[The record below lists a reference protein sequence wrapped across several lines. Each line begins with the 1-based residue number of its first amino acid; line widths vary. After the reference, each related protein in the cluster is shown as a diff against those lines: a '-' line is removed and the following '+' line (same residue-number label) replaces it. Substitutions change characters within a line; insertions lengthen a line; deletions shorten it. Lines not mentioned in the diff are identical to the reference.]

1 METIHNYLAAHAIA
15 KDQETAFTFIEDNG
29 EQSHISF
36 SQLHQQA
43 QSIAQTLMTQVDAG
57 ARVVL
62 LYPPGLEYIQAFLGC
77 LYAGVVA
84 VPLYPPQ
91 SKKHAGRVLT
101 VIDDCKASLILTNS
115 QLKGQLEMELAP
127 LPIIGFNE
135 LIEPRDAATFSL
147 PSQEQVAFL
156 QYTSGSTGTPKGVVI
171 THANIVANLKTL
183 QQATHCSQEDVFC
196 NWLPLFHD
204 LGLVNTLL
212 LPIFLGAHSVLMSPV
227 RFIKSPL
234 TWFKAITQF
243 KASICGAPNFAFDH
257 CIERIKPHQ
266 LVGIDLSTWRI
277 AFNAAEPV
285 DAQTLMR
292 FSDRFAR
299 VGFKESALFPAYGM
313 AEATVFICGGAHT
326 VAYTALPF
334 SSEAL
339 QKGQATLPNDD
350 EEKQQ
355 ILIAH
360 GQVQQ
365 HHHLKIVSPHTCKEL
380 PEGHVGEIW
389 FAGPSLAQGYWNDPQ
404 KTQASFGAKLD
415 GDDQSYLRTGDL
427 GFIYDGELYI
437 SGRIKDVMIIKG
449 RNYYPQDFEKLAYS
463 AYPGLSQ
470 NGAAAFE
477 VNGSAV
483 LMLEISRSEI
493 TEFDYARACETIKA
507 AIFEHF
513 EVVLNDVLFL
523 KAGKINRTSS
533 GKIQRALSKRRY
545 IANDIEYLYSAV
557 HGDTNGQHAEVR
569 ESSEAVSET
578 EAVLCSL
585 WQETFGLDSISVEDN
600 FLNLGGHSL
609 LATMLVAEIQ
619 KKFRVE
625 VSIRD
630 FFAANTIR
638 KLAKVV
644 ENASQ
649 CEVSAIP
656 ASNQTTSLLPSFAQ
670 ERMWFVNQIS
680 VESAHYNLSFS
691 IKLFGQ
697 LNKMYLQQAFNTII
711 ERHQTLRTNFYEQ
724 SGQVLQVVRSS
735 FELKITEYDLCDL
748 ANDEQEARIATI
760 SAQEGAKAF
769 DLEHDLMLKVGLLKL
784 NPQSHIMLLS
794 VHHIAADGW
803 SLGLLIKE
811 LNALYAA
818 QVHGTPSS
826 LDNLEIQYA
835 DYAKW
840 QRETLNDSALQKH
853 LQYWKA
859 HLADLPVV
867 HSLPLDKPRPSLQSF
882 QGASLDK
889 TLNKA
894 LLERLKTLATE
905 HQATTFMLMNA
916 AFACFLS
923 RYSGETDIVFGSPIA
938 NREQS
943 QVAPLIGL
951 FINNLVYRCDL
962 SDDPT
967 FVDLLEQTKER
978 TLTSYEHQQMPF
990 EKLVDELQP
999 ERSLGHSPL
1008 FQVMLI
1014 LQSQEMDALCL
1025 PGVDTQNPQTLDNFA
1040 QYDLTLTLKESDAG
1054 LEMQWQYAL
1063 DLFEHASIE
1072 RMVESFVLTLEGI
1085 ASSPTTKVS
1094 ELPLLDASG
1103 HTRLVTQYN
1112 DTIRDYAQNTC
1123 IHELFEQQV
1132 SESPDAIAV
1141 TFNDDALT
1149 YQQLNQ
1155 HANQLAHYL
1164 VECGI
1169 HSGATVGVCVERSLD
1184 MLISTLAIM
1193 KAGCAYLPLDPS
1205 YPHARLSYMLEDSQV
1220 KWVITHQHLSDR
1232 LSVENLLCLDSGAT
1246 VDEVARQAQSNLDK
1260 AQLELNDNSL
1270 AYLIYTSGS
1279 TGKPKGVMLE
1289 HGNVVNFLRSMQEA
1303 PGMTRDDSLLAVTSL
1318 SFDIHVLELYLPLSV
1333 GGRVVLASSDNVIS
1347 ADELAQLIAEHQVTM
1362 MQATPATWKMLVN
1375 NGWQPPHSLKVL
1387 CGGEAL
1393 SESLKTSLLSFGNV
1407 ELWNMYGP
1415 TETAVWSATCKIED
1429 TISLGK
1435 PIANTQFY
1443 VLDTYSNPVPVGVAG
1458 ELYIGG
1464 HGVARGYFNQP
1475 QLSAE
1480 RFIDNPYGQGRL
1492 YKTGDLVR
1500 WLADGTLQYL
1510 RRVDHQVKVRGH
1522 RIELGEI
1529 ESALL
1534 LHPQVLD
1541 AVAHVFVEQDD
1552 TSLVAYVTLQS
1563 NQVQEDLQDALLEHL
1578 GALLPSYMLPDAI
1591 VCLTQIPLTPNG
1603 KVNRHAL
1610 PKPERGI
1617 DTQYAAPETETEK
1630 QLCEIWQQLLG
1641 IKPQQGKWLSVNSN
1655 FFNLG
1660 GHSLLAARLVALI
1673 RTQWHVEVSIRTLF
1687 TEQTVRKLARVIDLA
1702 SVSHSTKIQ
1711 PALSNQPTPLSFAQQ
1726 RLWLIEQIESG
1737 TTQYNMCQAFKL
1749 SGSLDVTAMQ
1759 NAFKAIVERHQ
1770 VLRTTLQTTDSGTA
1784 IQVVSDIWS
1793 LELPVYDLSDL
1804 SEFEQEQAIRDN
1816 ISQESS
1822 TLFDLS
1828 RDLMVRVKLLK
1839 LAPQSHVLLVTMHH
1853 IAVDG
1858 WSVGIIFDEFNQ
1870 LYRDPES
1877 KLEDIE
1883 IQYGDYAHWQQETLQ
1898 GEVLDSHLA
1907 FWKERLAGLPEVHN
1921 LALDR
1926 ARPPVQDYKG
1936 AHLIQTLSPDIQTG
1950 LNELAKATNTTLFM
1964 VLHAALAILLARH
1977 SDKDDSL
1984 AGSDNIVIGTPVANR
1999 EQSELAPLVGFFT
2012 NSVVLQLNLSD
2023 NPYFTEL
2030 LQSSKA
2036 DLLDVYEHTELP
2048 FEKLVDELK
2057 QERNLGYS
2065 PLFQVKLALQNN
2077 TQGWFDL
2084 PGITAQKI
2092 EQPHS
2097 VALHDLSLDIYE
2109 QIGDDQ
2115 AGGLTLDWEYAT
2127 ALFNASTIER
2137 MSAHFEIL
2145 LKGIV
2150 AAPQSRVSELPFLST
2165 DEVEQLL
2172 AWSTWSSENR
2182 EMSSISDGQSVLDL
2196 FEAQVKEYPNNIAA
2210 TFGYS
2215 AQIRD
2220 AISYREL
2227 NAKANQIA
2235 HYLVAEGVTPDT
2247 LVGLCVERSLE
2258 MIIGIWGILKA
2269 GAAYVPIDPDYPEKH
2284 IEHIIED
2291 SGIEIMLTSAELLS
2305 ELPFSDLQILPLDD
2319 EMWDSFLGDFDEE
2332 NLDRSKLGLT
2342 QSNLAYVIYTSGS
2355 TGQPK
2360 GVTIEHGALA
2370 NSTVGRFKA
2379 YQESPQSFALFSSYA
2394 FDSSIVGIFWTLV
2407 SGGKLCIVDI
2417 KQGLDLQAF
2426 EALMADEQVSHFLT
2440 LPSVYQAMLL
2450 SDIQPS
2456 SSLQTV
2462 IVAGEPCDLNLV
2474 KQHQSS
2480 KGWQSCRLV
2489 NEYGPTEACV
2499 WSSYFDCT
2507 EHTDGVVPIGMSA
2520 PHTEL
2525 FVLDA
2530 KQQLCPVGVIGELY
2544 VGGDNLARGYLNA
2557 SAMTDEKFIA
2567 NPFKAGQRLY
2577 KTGDLVRCIADQQGK
2592 PGNLEFVGRVD
2603 HQVKIRGF
2611 RIELGEIESA
2621 ILTSDL
2627 VSEAIVLAKSIDAA
2641 KETKQL
2647 VAYVVANKAQ
2657 CGAAL
2662 GEDDVNELNLREE
2675 LIAYLEQSLLSHKVP
2690 SAFVF
2695 LDALPHTPN
2704 GKVDR
2709 KALEAK
2715 DVPVQL
2721 TQQYQAPRNEVE
2733 QQLCQIWQKLLKLKK
2748 VGVTE
2753 NFFAIGGDSILAIQA
2768 VTQAAKQGLVLTTR
2782 QIFEC
2787 QTIEKLAPLVNATM
2801 QIEAPQEAI
2810 VGEQVFIPIQREFLT
2825 GDSVDQ
2831 HHYNQSVLLIV
2842 PADFTIE
2849 ALRDIMFAVYQR
2861 HDILRLS
2868 VVEQTG
2874 QYLPLTESLVE
2885 RAVRCV
2891 DLGLLDNLS
2900 WEAELAKAGSEIKA
2914 GLSLATADVFRA
2926 VLFEGNGVQRRLLLT
2941 AHHMVVDGV
2950 SWRIL
2955 FEDMASAFAQWQ
2967 QNTAITLGAKTSS
2980 FQQWGQFLNDYAN
2993 SDEIRAEKAFWE
3005 AQAATPVD
3013 DLPVYQGAVE
3023 DNSLANS
3030 DTVEFE
3036 LSDLHTQAL
3045 LNQCT
3050 AAYRTQIN
3058 DLLLSALYLALHKW
3072 TGKNAFRVD
3081 LEGHGREP
3089 LSETLDLTQTMG
3101 WFTSVYPVLL
3111 STEASATIGQVIK
3124 AIKEQLRAIPNGG
3137 IGFGLLQQMLANDAQ
3152 RASFSDAVGA
3162 RSAVLFNYLGQFDQV
3177 VNNDGPFQVAN
3188 EFAGEDVSVRR
3199 QRGHQLELN
3208 GLVSGGKLKFS
3219 LRFNA
3224 SQYQQATITSL
3235 VQDIKTALIDIIEH
3249 CQSQEAGGV
3258 TPSDFALSRV
3268 DQAQLDE
3275 WYQRCP
3281 NIEKL
3286 YVTTGMQ
3293 QGLLFHSSLD
3303 VSAYL
3308 TQLSIDIE
3316 GALNIAA
3323 MQHAWDEIVRRH
3335 DVFRTTFTDDLSHQL
3350 VLSDVTM
3357 PFTHLDWSSLN
3368 GSEQQRQLTQFLQ
3381 DDRAQGF
3388 DLTAV
3393 PLTRVT
3399 LITLQ
3404 AQRHCLVWS
3413 NHHALSDGWSLPLV
3427 LKELLCIY
3435 KETHKLDAAQFSTY
3449 SLPDAPQYERY
3460 IGWLMQQDKQQAQ
3473 EFWRDKLAA
3482 VESATCIYLEP
3493 AKEHGAQGAA
3503 KKKLAL
3509 TAQVSTQ
3516 LQSLAQQHQVTLNT
3530 LIQAA
3535 WAYVMHR
3542 YSSEHRVVFGE
3553 TVSGRP
3559 PELAGV
3565 NEIIGLFIN
3574 SLPVVIDIQPE
3585 QDIGTWLRSLNQA
3598 SVERAEHGHLPLSEI
3613 QTLNSHISTDL
3624 AERKLFDTLV
3634 VFENY
3639 PVDQE
3644 IHRIVEGSGLL
3655 VSELRNE
3662 EQTNY
3667 ALTLMVLPEHTGSE
3681 DKLSFELGYR
3691 SEQYSAESV
3700 SELLAHFELT
3710 LTRFLASDCHKVGQ
3724 LSVLSA
3730 SQTRQLL
3737 DWNNTVSEYPKEA
3750 CIHELFETHAA
3761 NTPNAVAVTFDG
3773 EITTSLTYGQLNGK
3787 ANQLAHYLIAQGVTP
3802 DTLVGISVERSL
3814 EMVIGLMGILK
3825 AGGAYV
3831 PLDPSLPSARLDY
3844 MVQDSGADIVL
3855 TQEKFVDMFQSNQQ
3869 RVVCLDQED
3878 IFAQYSTNNIDKASL
3893 GLTSSHLA
3901 YVIYTSGSTGQPKGV
3916 ESIHRGMMNRLDW
3929 MHCEYRLQVSDRV
3942 LQKTPYSF
3950 DVSVWEFFWTLGYGA
3965 QLVVAKPEGHKD
3977 PEYLRDLI
3985 QTQQVT
3991 VMHFVPSMLA
4001 NMLCAVSFSQ
4011 LPSVRYVFCSGE
4023 ALAKKLADEFNS
4035 SKLEHTKLFN
4045 LYGPTEASID
4055 VTYWPCDG
4063 NDKLNFIPIGRAI
4076 SNTQLY
4082 VLDTQLQPVPVGVPG
4097 VLYIGGDNLARGYL
4111 NRPQLTAE
4119 RFIANPFF
4127 APNSVNSSERL
4138 YNTGDLARYLPDGNL
4153 EFIGRVDDQI
4163 KIRGLRIELGEIEAQ
4178 LAKQSGVESAYVMA
4192 RDLADSKQLVG
4203 YIKAQN
4209 ELSQEAQLSL
4219 VAQIKADLAKQLPD
4233 YMIPSVLLVVSQW
4246 PLTPNGKVN
4255 KKALPVPE
4263 SIEREREYI
4272 APETQT
4278 EQALVEMWSQLL
4290 GVEQSKIST
4299 TANFFELGGHSLMVV
4314 RLVAMVKQTFAV
4326 RLDMATALNAPNIRE
4341 VARCID
4347 SEILKLEFRQASSE
4361 VEGNEVEFLI

>member
-1 METIHNYLAAHAIA
+1 METIHDYLAAHAIA
-15 KDQETAFTFIEDNG
+15 NDQGTAFTFIEDNG
-29 EQSHISF
+29 EQSQISF

-43 QSIAQTLMTQVDAG
+43 QSIAQTLMTQVDVG

-115 QLKGQLEMELAP
+115 LLKGQLEMELAP
-127 LPIIGFNE
+127 LSVKGFDE
-135 LIEPRDAATFSL
+135 LIGSTDVETFNL
-147 PSQEQVAFL
+147 PAPEQVAFL
-156 QYTSGSTGTPKGVVI
+156 QYTSGSTGTPKGVVV

-183 QQATHCSQEDVFC
+183 QQATHCAKEDVFC

-234 TWFKAITQF
+234 AWFKAITEF

-257 CIERIKPHQ
+257 CIERIKPHH
-266 LVGIDLSTWRI
+266 LAGIDLSTWRI

-313 AEATVFICGGAHT
+313 AEATVFICGGAHK

-334 SSEAL
+334 NSEAL
-339 QKGQATLPNDD
+339 QKGQAILPSDD
-350 EEKQQ
+350 DEKQQ

-365 HHHLKIVSPHTCKEL
+365 HHHLKIVDPQTCKEL

-404 KTQASFGAKLD
+404 KTAASFGATLES
-415 GDDQSYLRTGDL
+415 DDQRYLRTGDL
-427 GFIYDGELYI
+427 GFMYNGELYI

-483 LMLEISRSEI
+483 LMLEISRSEMAK
-493 TEFDYARACETIKA
+493 FDYASACETIKA

-513 EVVLNDVLFL
+513 EVVLEDILFL
-523 KAGKINRTSS
+523 KAGRINRTSS
-533 GKIQRALSKRRY
+533 GKIQRSLSKKRY
-545 IANDIEYLYSAV
+545 LANDIEYLYSAV
-557 HGDTNGQHAEVR
+557 HPDTEGQQAQV
-569 ESSEAVSET
+569 SEKAVTVSET
-578 EAVLCSL
+578 EAALCTL
-585 WQETFGLDSISVEDN
+585 WQKTFGLDSISVEDN

-609 LATMLVAEIQ
+609 LAATLVAEIQ
-619 KKFRVE
+619 QTWRVD

-630 FFAANTIR
+630 LFSANTIR
-638 KLAKVV
+638 KLAQVI
-644 ENASQ
+644 ENASA
-649 CEVSAIP
+649 CELTTIQS
-656 ASNQTTSLLPSFAQ
+656 SNQTTSLLPSYAQ
-670 ERMWFVNQIS
+670 ERMWLVNQI
-680 VESAHYNLSFS
+680 ESNNAHYNLSFS
-691 IKLFGQ
+691 IELFGQ
-697 LNKMYLQQAFNTII
+697 LNKAYLQQALNTII

-724 SGQVLQVVRSS
+724 SGQVLQRVRSS
-735 FELKITEYDLCDL
+735 FELEITEYDLCALDS
-748 ANDEQEARIATI
+748 DEQAARIATL
-760 SAQEGAKAF
+760 SEQESTKAF
-769 DLEHDLMLKVGLLKL
+769 DLEQDLMLKVSLLKL
-784 NPQSHIMLLS
+784 SPQSHIMLLS

-803 SLGLLIKE
+803 SLGLLVKE

-818 QVHGTPSS
+818 QIHGTANPLES
-826 LDNLEIQYA
+826 LDIQYT
-835 DYAKW
+835 DYALW
-840 QRETLNDSALQKH
+840 QRKTLDESALQKH
-853 LQYWKA
+853 LQYWKV
-859 HLADLPVV
+859 HLANLPVV
-867 HSLPLDKPRPSLQSF
+867 HSLPLDKPRPSIQSF
-882 QGASLDK
+882 QGASVNK

-894 LLERLKTLATE
+894 LLERLQALATE

-916 AFACFLS
+916 AFSSFLS

-943 QVAPLIGL
+943 QVASLIGL

-962 SDDPT
+962 SEDPT
-967 FVDLLEQTKER
+967 FVDLLAQTKER
-978 TLTSYEHQQMPF
+978 TLASYEHQQMPF

-1014 LQSQEMDALCL
+1014 LQSHQMEALCL
-1025 PGVDTQNPQTLDNFA
+1025 PGLDIQNPQARDNFA
-1040 QYDLTLTLKESDAG
+1040 QYDLTLTLNESDAG
-1054 LEMQWQYAL
+1054 LEMQWQYAV

-1072 RMVESFVLTLEGI
+1072 RMVESFVLMLEGI
-1085 ASSPTTKVS
+1085 VSSPMTRVS
-1094 ELPLLDASG
+1094 ELPLLDTSG
-1103 HTRLVTQYN
+1103 HERLVTQYN
-1112 DTIRDYAQNTC
+1112 DTKRDYAKNTC

-1132 SESPDAIAV
+1132 SETPDAIAAI
-1141 TFNDDALT
+1141 FNGDALT
-1149 YQQLNQ
+1149 YQQVNQ
-1155 HANQLAHYL
+1155 RANQLAHYFAQN
-1164 VECGI
+1164 GI
-1169 HSGATVGVCVERSLD
+1169 HSGSIIGVCVERSLD

-1205 YPHARLSYMLEDSQV
+1205 YPHARLSYMLEDSEV
-1220 KWVITHQHLSDR
+1220 KWVITHQHLSER
-1232 LSVENLLCLDSGAT
+1232 LSVENLLCLDDEAT
-1246 VDEVARQAQSNLDK
+1246 AKEIARQAQSNLDK
-1260 AQLELNDNSL
+1260 AQLELDSNTL

-1289 HGNVVNFLRSMQEA
+1289 HGNVVNFLRAMQEA
-1303 PGMTRDDSLLAVTSL
+1303 PGMTHDDTLLAVTSL

-1333 GGRVVLASSDNVIS
+1333 GGRLVLASSDNAIS
-1347 ADELAQLIAEHQVTM
+1347 ADELAQLMAEHQVTM
-1362 MQATPATWKMLVN
+1362 MQATPATWKMLVG
-1375 NGWQPPHSLKVL
+1375 NGWQPKHQLKVL

-1393 SESLKTSLLSFGNV
+1393 SESLKNSLLSFDNI

-1429 TISLGK
+1429 AISLGK

-1443 VLDTYSNPVPVGVAG
+1443 VLDTHSNPVPVGVAG

-1480 RFIDNPYGQGRL
+1480 RFIDNPYGPGHL

-1510 RRVDHQVKVRGH
+1510 RRVDHQVKVRGY

-1534 LHPQVLD
+1534 QHPQVQD
-1541 AVAHVFVEQDD
+1541 AVAHVFAERDD
-1552 TSLVAYVTLQS
+1552 TSLVAYVTLTS
-1563 NQVQEDLQDALLEHL
+1563 NHLQEDIQDALLEHL
-1578 GALLPSYMLPDAI
+1578 EALLPSYMLPNAI
-1591 VCLTQIPLTPNG
+1591 VCLRQIPLTPNG

-1610 PKPERGI
+1610 PKPERGNEA
-1617 DTQYAAPETETEK
+1617 QYVAPETETEK
-1630 QLCEIWQQLLG
+1630 QLCELWQQLLG
-1641 IKPQQGKWLSVNSN
+1641 IEPKQGKWLSVNSN

-1673 RTQWHVEVSIRTLF
+1673 RTQWHVEVPIRTLF
-1687 TEQTVRKLARVIDLA
+1687 TEQTVRKLAHVIDLA

-1711 PALSNQPTPLSFAQQ
+1711 PAVSNEPTPLSFAQQ

-1749 SGSLDVTAMQ
+1749 SGPLDVAAMQ
-1759 NAFKAIVERHQ
+1759 NAFNIIVERHQ
-1770 VLRTTLQTTDSGTA
+1770 VLRTTLHTTDSGTA
-1784 IQVVSDIWS
+1784 IQVVSDTWS
-1793 LELPVYDLSDL
+1793 LELPTYDLSDL
-1804 SEFEQEQAIRDN
+1804 SEPEQEQTVRDN
-1816 ISQESS
+1816 IALESS
-1822 TLFDLS
+1822 TLFNLS

-1858 WSVGIIFDEFNQ
+1858 WSVGIIFDEFNR
-1870 LYRDPES
+1870 LYKDPES
-1877 KLEDIE
+1877 KLANID
-1883 IQYGDYAHWQQETLQ
+1883 IQYGDYAHWQQQTLQ
-1898 GEVLDSHLA
+1898 GERLESHLA

-1950 LNELAKATNTTLFM
+1950 LNELAKASNTTLFM

-1977 SDKDDSL
+1977 SDKDDSSTG
-1984 AGSDNIVIGTPVANR
+1984 ADNIVIGAPVANR

-2012 NSVVLQLNLSD
+2012 NSVVLQLNLSG
-2023 NPYFTEL
+2023 NPSFTDL

-2048 FEKLVDELK
+2048 FEKLVDEL
-2057 QERNLGYS
+2057 QQARNLGYS

-2084 PGITAQKI
+2084 PSITAQKI

-2109 QIGDDQ
+2109 Q
-2115 AGGLTLDWEYAT
+2115 AGGLMLDWEYAT

-2137 MSAHFEIL
+2137 MSSHFEIL
-2145 LKGIV
+2145 LKGII

-2172 AWSTWSSENR
+2172 DWSTWSSENH
-2182 EMSSISDGQSVLDL
+2182 EETSISDGQSVLDL
-2196 FEAQVKEYPNNIAA
+2196 FEAQVKEHPNNIAA
-2210 TFGYS
+2210 TFGLS
-2215 AQIRD
+2215 AHMRE
-2220 AISYREL
+2220 AISYQQL

-2235 HYLVAEGVTPDT
+2235 HYLVCEGVTPDT

-2258 MIIGIWGILKA
+2258 MVIGIWGILKA

-2284 IEHIIED
+2284 IEHILED
-2291 SGIEIMLTSAELLS
+2291 SDIEIMLTSAELLS
-2305 ELPFSDLQILPLDD
+2305 ELPFGDLQILPLDD
-2319 EMWDSFLGDFDEE
+2319 EMWDSFLGDYDEE

-2394 FDSSIVGIFWTLV
+2394 FDSSIVGIFWTHI

-2426 EALMADEQVSHFLT
+2426 ETLMADEQVSHFLT
-2440 LPSVYQAMLL
+2440 LPSVYQTMLL
-2450 SDIQPS
+2450 ADIHPN

-2474 KQHQSS
+2474 KQHQCSS
-2480 KGWQSCRLV
+2480 GWKNCRLV

-2507 EHTDGVVPIGMSA
+2507 EHTEGAVPIGMTA

-2530 KQQLCPVGVIGELY
+2530 KQQLCPVGVTGELY

-2557 SAMTDEKFIA
+2557 TAMTDEKFIA
-2567 NPFKAGQRLY
+2567 SPFRDGQRLY
-2577 KTGDLVRCIADQQGK
+2577 KTGDLVRCAPDQQGK

-2603 HQVKIRGF
+2603 HQIKIRGF

-2621 ILTSDL
+2621 ILTSEL
-2627 VSEAIVLAKSIDAA
+2627 VSEAVVLAKSLDPAQD
-2641 KETKQL
+2641 TKQL
-2647 VAYVVANKAQ
+2647 VAYVVASKTQ
-2657 CGAAL
+2657 QEAAA
-2662 GEDDVNELNLREE
+2662 EDDFNELNLREE
-2675 LIAYLEQSLLSHKVP
+2675 LVAYLENSLLSHKVP

-2721 TQQYQAPRNEVE
+2721 TQQYVAPSSEIER
-2733 QQLCQIWQKLLKLKK
+2733 QLCEIWQKLLKLKK

-2787 QTIEKLAPLVNATM
+2787 QAIEKLAPLVNGTA

-2810 VGEQVFIPIQREFLT
+2810 CGEQVFIPIQREFLT

-2831 HHYNQSVLLIV
+2831 HHYNQSVLLTV

-2868 VVEQTG
+2868 VVEQAG
-2874 QYLPLTESLVE
+2874 KYMPLTEQCVE
-2885 RAVRCV
+2885 RAIKCV
-2891 DLGLLDNLS
+2891 DLGHLAGQS
-2900 WEAELAKAGSEIKA
+2900 WEDELTKASREAKA
-2914 GLSLATADVFRA
+2914 GLSLVTADVFRA
-2926 VLFEGNGVQRRLLLT
+2926 VLFTGNSTQRRLLLT
-2941 AHHMVVDGV
+2941 AHHMVIDGV

-2955 FEDMASAFAQWQ
+2955 FEDMASAFEQWQ
-2967 QNTAITLGAKTSS
+2967 QNDAIVLGAKTSS
-2980 FQQWGQFLNDYAN
+2980 FQQWGQFLYDYAN
-2993 SDEIRAEKAFWE
+2993 SDDISAEKAFWE

-3013 DLPVYQGAVE
+3013 DLPVDQGAVE
-3023 DNSLANS
+3023 DNSLSNS

-3036 LSDLHTQAL
+3036 LSDSHTQAL

-3072 TGKNAFRVD
+3072 TGNHAFRVD
-3081 LEGHGREP
+3081 LESHGRES
-3089 LSETLDLTQTMG
+3089 LNEALDLTQTMG
-3101 WFTSVYPVLL
+3101 WFTCVYPVLL
-3111 STEASATIGQVIK
+3111 HTQPDASIEQVIK
-3124 AIKEQLRAIPNGG
+3124 AVKEQLRAVPHGG
-3137 IGFGLLQQMLANDAQ
+3137 IGFGVMQQMLASNEHRERFA
-3152 RASFSDAVGA
+3152 RTVGGA
-3162 RSAVLFNYLGQFDQV
+3162 SAVLFNYLGQFDQV
-3177 VNNDGPFQVAN
+3177 INNDGVFQAAN
-3188 EFAGEDVSVRR
+3188 EFTGEDVSMRR

-3208 GLVSGGKLKFS
+3208 GLVSGGKLQFS

-3224 SQYQQATITSL
+3224 LQYQQATIKAL
-3235 VQDIKTALIDIIEH
+3235 VHKIETALIEIIEH
-3249 CQSQEAGGV
+3249 CQSQAVGGV

-3275 WYQRCP
+3275 WYQNYP
-3281 NIEKL
+3281 NMEKL

-3303 VSAYL
+3303 ASAYL
-3308 TQLSIDIE
+3308 TQLSIDID
-3316 GALNIAA
+3316 GALNAAA
-3323 MQHAWDEIVRRH
+3323 MQHAWREIIRRH
-3335 DVFRTTFTDDLSHQL
+3335 DVFRTAFTDDLTHQV
-3350 VLSDVTM
+3350 VLSDVNV
-3357 PFTHLDWSSLN
+3357 PFTHLDWSALSD
-3368 GSEQQRQLTQFLQ
+3368 SEQQQQLSQFLQ

-3388 DLTAV
+3388 DLRAV

-3399 LITLQ
+3399 LVTLQ
-3404 AQRHCLVWS
+3404 ARRHYLIWS

-3427 LKELLCIY
+3427 LKELLSIY
-3435 KETHKLDAAQFSTY
+3435 TQIHDLDAQQLSTQSVVS

-3460 IGWLMQQDKQQAQ
+3460 IGWLAQQDKQQAQ
-3473 EFWRDKLAA
+3473 DFWREKLAQVA
-3482 VESATCIYLEP
+3482 SSTHLYLEQ
-3493 AKEHGAQGAA
+3493 AKEHSTHGAA
-3503 KKKLAL
+3503 KEKLAL
-3509 TAQVSTQ
+3509 SAQVSAQ
-3516 LQSLAQQHQVTLNT
+3516 LQSLAQQHKVTLNT

-3535 WAYVMHR
+3535 WAYVVHR
-3542 YSSEHRVVFGE
+3542 YSGEQRVMFGE

-3565 NEIIGLFIN
+3565 NDIIGLFIN
-3574 SLPVVIDIQPE
+3574 SLPVVVDIQPE
-3585 QDIGTWLRSLNQA
+3585 QDIGNWLRSLNQA
-3598 SVERAEHGHLPLSEI
+3598 SVERVEHGHLPLSEI
-3613 QTLNSHISTDL
+3613 QTLSPHISSGL

-3644 IHRIVEGSGLL
+3644 IHHIVEGSGLT
-3655 VSELRNE
+3655 VNELRNE

-3691 SEQYSAESV
+3691 SEQYSTESV
-3700 SELLAHFELT
+3700 GELLALFELT
-3710 LTRFLASDCHKVGQ
+3710 LTRFLASDCHTVGQ
-3724 LSVLSA
+3724 LSALIP
-3730 SQTRQLL
+3730 SQSRQLL
-3737 DWNNTVSEYPKEA
+3737 DWNNTVSEYPKES
-3750 CIHELFETHAA
+3750 CIHELFEEHAA
-3761 NTPNAVAVTFDG
+3761 NTPQAIAVTFDG
-3773 EITTSLTYGQLNGK
+3773 DTTATLTYGELNAK
-3787 ANQLAHYLIAQGVTP
+3787 ANQLAHYLIAQGVKP

-3814 EMVIGLMGILK
+3814 EMVIGLLGILK

-3831 PLDPSLPSARLDY
+3831 PLDPSLPEARLNY
-3844 MVQDSGADIVL
+3844 MVQDSGAELVL
-3855 TQEKFVDMFQSNQQ
+3855 TQQKFAGLFQCDQQ
-3869 RVVCLDQED
+3869 QLVCLEQAET
-3878 IFAQYSTNNIDKASL
+3878 FAQYSTENIDKTRL

-3929 MHCEYRLQVSDRV
+3929 MHCEYRLQTGDRV

-3965 QLVVAKPEGHKD
+3965 QLVVAKPDGHKD

-4001 NMLCAVSFSQ
+4001 NMLNEVSFSQ

-4023 ALAKKLADEFNS
+4023 ALAKKLADEFNATKS
-4035 SKLEHTKLFN
+4035 EHTQLFN

-4055 VTYWPCDG
+4055 VTYWECDG
-4063 NDKLNFIPIGRAI
+4063 SDKLSFVPIGRAI
-4076 SNTQLY
+4076 NNTQLY

-4111 NRPQLTAE
+4111 NRPELTAE

-4127 APNSVNSSERL
+4127 AANSVNSSERL
-4138 YNTGDLARYLPDGNL
+4138 YHTGDLARYLPDGNL
-4153 EFIGRVDDQI
+4153 EFIGREDDQI
-4163 KIRGLRIELGEIEAQ
+4163 KVRGLRIELGEIEAQ

-4192 RDLADSKQLVG
+4192 RDFAGSTQLVG
-4203 YIKAQN
+4203 YIKAPN
-4209 ELSQEAQLSL
+4209 ELPQAAQLSL
-4219 VAQIKADLAKQLPD
+4219 VTQVKAGLAKQLPD

-4255 KKALPVPE
+4255 KKALPTPE
-4263 SIEREREYI
+4263 NIDRQSEYI

-4278 EQALVEMWSQLL
+4278 EQVLAEMWSQLL
-4290 GVEQSKIST
+4290 GVEQSKIGT
-4299 TANFFELGGHSLMVV
+4299 TTNFFELGGHSLMVV
-4314 RLVAMVKQTFAV
+4314 RLVAMIKQKFTV
-4326 RLDMATALNAPNIRE
+4326 GLDMATALRAPNIKE
-4341 VARCID
+4341 VAHHID
-4347 SEILKLEFRQASSE
+4347 SEILKLEFKQAGSE
-4361 VEGNEVEFLI
+4361 VEGDEVEFLI